1 MAHTYSAPRGT
12 RMTDPLPKHLIF
24 QRSRR
29 RLLHLAQRVLG
40 HRGEA
45 EEVVQ
50 EAYLR
55 LHDADASALAS
66 CEAWL
71 ATVTLRLCLD
81 SLRQGKARQ
90 GLAHGLGVLDAL
102 LGGQQ
107 HAPDQAAE
115 AASEARHALRVLL
128 ERLAPHE
135 SAALLLH
142 DVFGFDYGELAEL
155 LGRSEPACRQV
166 VHRARTR
173 VRMAGRRPPQAGP
186 DRPLERGTANPP
198 DEAQVERYMHAIRS
212 ADRRALMALLQGGLA
227 GQGGPVR
234 PGQRVT
240 LTKVHSAAG
249 PAWRIELGG
258 AVLAVVPQQHL
269 AWWTGDCDAPGSTLA
284 EPLTIA

>member
-1 MAHTYSAPRGT
+1 
-12 RMTDPLPKHLIF
+12 MTNHSPKHLIF
-24 QRSRR
+24 QRSRG

-81 SLRQGKARQ
+81 GLRQGRARQ
-90 GLAHGLGVLDAL
+90 GLAQDLGLLDTL
-102 LGGQQ
+102 LGGQADSPEQ
-107 HAPDQAAE
+107 IAE
-115 AASEARHALRVLL
+115 ATSEARQALRTLL

-142 DVFGFDYGELAEL
+142 DVFGFEYGELAEL
-155 LGRSEPACRQV
+155 LGRNEAACRQV

-173 VRMAGRRPPQAGP
+173 VRTAGRRPAQASRA
-186 DRPLERGTANPP
+186 D
-198 DEAQVERYMHAIRS
+198 DAQVERFMRAIRS
-212 ADRRALMALLQGGLA
+212 ADRRALVALLQRGLA
-227 GQGGPVR
+227 VEAVSGMHA
-234 PGQRVT
+234 PGSRITVTRVQ
-240 LTKVHSAAG
+240 SATG
-249 PAWRIELGG
+249 PASRIELGG
-258 AVLAVVPQQHL
+258 VVLAVVPQQQL
-269 AWWTGDCDAPGSTLA
+269 AWWTGDCDAADANAAAETLTA
-284 EPLTIA
+284 G